1 MSNVNVYIL
10 NQDKQLLPIGI
21 PGELY
26 ISGAGVARGY
36 LNQPE
41 MTAEKFLPD
50 PFNPG
55 ERMYKTGDLAK
66 WLPDGN
72 IEYLGRID
80 NQVKIRGYR
89 IELDE
94 IESRL
99 TRISQI
105 KEAVVTAPKDAM
117 GTRYLC
123 AYVVSDKKLHVAE
136 LKVELGQVL
145 PSYMI
150 PTRFIQL
157 EKLPLTTNGK
167 VDRKNLPEPTETI
180 DDETNYMAPRTDI
193 EKQLVEIWSDVL
205 QIRKIGILDN
215 FFEVGGHSLKA
226 TILTSRISKNLHVSI
241 TLQEIFEN
249 PTIKSI
255 SQIIEKKVKE
265 HYMPILPVKEQDYYA
280 ASSAQKRL
288 LIINQLE
295 STSVT
300 YNMPGAFILAKLRS
314 EQLHEAFKKL
324 IIRHESLRTSF
335 SWLDGEPIQEIHQSA
350 ELDLQYNKCAEI
362 EISEKI
368 KQFIKPFDLSIAPL
382 LRVEVWNIG
391 LDKHMLLFDMHHIIS
406 DGISIN
412 ILTKE
417 LKEFYEG
424 NELPA
429 LAIQYKDYTA
439 WQNEQYQTLTKN

>member
-1 MSNVNVYIL
+1 
-10 NQDKQLLPIGI
+10 
-21 PGELY
+21 
-26 ISGAGVARGY
+26 
-36 LNQPE
+36 
-41 MTAEKFLPD
+41 
-50 PFNPG
+50 
-55 ERMYKTGDLAK
+55 
-66 WLPDGN
+66 
-72 IEYLGRID
+72 
-80 NQVKIRGYR
+80 
-89 IELDE
+89 
-94 IESRL
+94 
-99 TRISQI
+99 
-105 KEAVVTAPKDAM
+105 
-117 GTRYLC
+117 
-123 AYVVSDKKLHVAE
+123 
-136 LKVELGQVL
+136 
-145 PSYMI
+145 
-150 PTRFIQL
+150 
-157 EKLPLTTNGK
+157 
-167 VDRKNLPEPTETI
+167 
-180 DDETNYMAPRTDI
+180 
-193 EKQLVEIWSDVL
+193 
-205 QIRKIGILDN
+205 
-215 FFEVGGHSLKA
+215 
-226 TILTSRISKNLHVSI
+226 
-241 TLQEIFEN
+241 
-249 PTIKSI
+249 
-255 SQIIEKKVKE
+255 
-265 HYMPILPVKEQDYYA
+265 MPILPVKEQDYYA

-295 STSVT
+295 SIGVT
-300 YNMPGAFILAKLRS
+300 YNMPGAFILEGNLDL

-439 WQNEQYQTLTKN
+439 WQNEQYQTDKLKQQETYWLDKFDGEIPILELPTDYQRPPVQTFKGSSISFNIDSELTEGLKNLAHRTNSTLYTTLLAAYSILLAKYTGQEDIIIGTPVSGRTHADAKDIMGMFVNTVAIRTYPRGEKTFLQ